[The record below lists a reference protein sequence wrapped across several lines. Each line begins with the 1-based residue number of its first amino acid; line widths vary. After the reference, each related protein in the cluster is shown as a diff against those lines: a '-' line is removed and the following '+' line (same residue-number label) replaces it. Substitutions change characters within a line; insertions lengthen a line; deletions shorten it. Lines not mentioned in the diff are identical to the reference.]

1 QPHLPATY
9 REPARNSSV
18 LPMRR
23 RSTRYSRP
31 SSSPPPISNEIPQR
45 ELLAVVVK
53 LSVFPET
60 PPSSLYVV
68 LTSTV

>member
-1 QPHLPATY
+1 MSRRGHSQLHLPATY

-23 RSTRYSRP
+23 RSRRYSRL
-31 SSSPPPISNEIPQR
+31 SSSPPLISNEIPQR

-53 LSVFPET
+53 LSGSPEI
-60 PPSSLYVV
+60 PPSSL
-68 LTSTV
+68 